1 MDTPQSDTKLAQNVR
16 TFAQDLRRAQAR
28 GDTPAPS
35 APRIV
40 VPPPRP
46 TTPPPPPQAPITPP
60 VAPAN
65 IPAAPEKI
73 NAAPVQNDAF
83 IDIKRE
89 VNKIAPEGVFV
100 RDTKRK
106 QWSLGKALGESLSAW
121 VNEKK
126 EDFAEAAEKKD
137 PKPTVAPSALRKDVI
152 REAKKE
158 STLAPKDDR
167 SVVVEKL
174 RTFASDTERA
184 TGRKYITTRT
194 PTAEELAPRWSSEE
208 PAAPVTQ
215 PAKPDL
221 RSVIQSQSQ
230 PQTPVIKQARPVV
243 RTAGSLTAL
252 PHIPLSNPFAK
263 EPTSKN
269 LTSDVA
275 PTTQQ
280 GSVESTYV
288 KFQRAQQKKAEPI
301 PYGRADDIAPKAPS
315 RDLAFEK
322 PEFAKQETQG
332 VRTYRADALTNIQE
346 NNLSVQN
353 IAAAEATR
361 RAQAPVPQR
370 PTAEARG
377 ISPRPFVIAG
387 AIMIFII
394 AIGGFGF
401 FWYSGSDTPSDVVR
415 NDDGTVRLASF
426 ITTDRQQSVAFSTN
440 RATLLDTLTGAI
452 AEGGSGV
459 TQIYPIAEGNTVA
472 VSTSEFMFVL
482 DPRAPSSFLRNLDDQ
497 MMFGSF
503 QGNVPFFIFK
513 TKQFDTAFAGMLDWE
528 QYMSA
533 DLTPLFGEP
542 VDYTL
547 DVSLRTIGQSRSAFF
562 VDDTF
567 NNIDTRILYDETGA
581 ERIVYAF
588 LDRETLII
596 TTSSAMLSEVIS
608 RMR

>member
-28 GDTPAPS
+28 GDTSAPT

-40 VPPPRP
+40 VPPLRP
-46 TTPPPPPQAPITPP
+46 ATPTAAPQTPITTP
-60 VAPAN
+60 N

-73 NAAPVQNDAF
+73 IAAPAQNDAF

-89 VNKIAPEGVFV
+89 VNEIAPEGVFV

-106 QWSLGKALGESLSAW
+106 QWSLGKALSESFSAW

-126 EDFAEAAEKKD
+126 EEITEIAEKKD

-152 REAKKE
+152 QEAKKE

-167 SVVVEKL
+167 GVVVEKL

-208 PAAPVTQ
+208 PAQPVTQ

-221 RSVIQSQSQ
+221 RAVIQSHTQSS
-230 PQTPVIKQARPVV
+230 TPPIKQARPIV
-243 RTAGSLTAL
+243 RPAGGSLTAL

-263 EPTSKN
+263 ESTTKS

-280 GSVESTYV
+280 GSVESAYV

-301 PYGRADDIAPKAPS
+301 PYGRTDDVAPKAPS

-346 NNLSVQN
+346 NKLSVQN

-370 PTAEARG
+370 PTQHAPG

-387 AIMIFII
+387 IIIIFII

-401 FWYSGSDTPSDVVR
+401 FWYAQPDVPSDVVR
-415 NDDGTVRLASF
+415 NDDGTVRLSSF
-426 ITTDRQQSVAFSTN
+426 MSTDRQQSIPFSTN
-440 RATLLDTLTGAI
+440 RATLLDELSNAVTK
-452 AEGGSGV
+452 GGTGV
-459 TQIYPIAEGNTVA
+459 TQIYPIADGETAA
-472 VSTSEFMFVL
+472 VPTSRFMFVL
-482 DPRAPSSFLRNLDDQ
+482 DPRAPASFLRNLDEQ

-533 DLTPLFGEP
+533 DLTPLFGDP
-542 VDYTL
+542 VTYTL

-567 NNIDTRILYDETGA
+567 NNIDTRILYDETGT

-596 TTSSAMLSEVIS
+596 TTSTAMLSEAIS